1 MKKEV
6 IIMTSIGWEFYG
18 LKFGML
24 LTMLISAGLVVSV
37 WLGAHKTTAERGHI
51 DTMAGDEGDD

>member
-1 MKKEV
+1 
-6 IIMTSIGWEFYG
+6 MTSIGWEFYG